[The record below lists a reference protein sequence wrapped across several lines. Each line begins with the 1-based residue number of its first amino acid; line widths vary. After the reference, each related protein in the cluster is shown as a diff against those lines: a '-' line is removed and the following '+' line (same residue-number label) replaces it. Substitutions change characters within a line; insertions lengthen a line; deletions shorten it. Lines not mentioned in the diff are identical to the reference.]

1 MQSLLVV
8 CIPTSTTP
16 FHAKLGLCQKAEKGN
31 EEEKEKKGARGGV
44 KRRKKGRKTL
54 RTVGSQGCGRWTDAV
69 KTAKHTPCPIP
80 AALAL
85 QAPAGA
91 LCCLCSQPWLSFSG
105 CAFVSHCS
113 SPLEECDSSAFSSR
127 MHFLYNNMYFYMS

>member
-31 EEEKEKKGARGGV
+31 GEEKEKKGARGGV

-69 KTAKHTPCPIP
+69 KTARHTPP
-80 AALAL
+80 
-85 QAPAGA
+85 APAGPGRSPVLPVQSA
-91 LCCLCSQPWLSFSG
+91 L
-105 CAFVSHCS
+105 VVI
-113 SPLEECDSSAFSSR
+113 
-127 MHFLYNNMYFYMS
+127 